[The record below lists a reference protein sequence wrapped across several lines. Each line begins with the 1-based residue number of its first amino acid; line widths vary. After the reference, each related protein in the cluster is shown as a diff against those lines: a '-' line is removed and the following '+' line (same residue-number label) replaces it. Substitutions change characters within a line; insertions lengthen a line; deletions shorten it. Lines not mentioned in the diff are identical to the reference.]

1 MNVSDIPQEM
11 MEKIR
16 LQYESNPEVR
26 NLRTRQQYF
35 QSVGKYQEA
44 LELAKTLEN
53 LYAVV
58 LRGYMDKAER
68 EAVVF
73 DSETSDLPQKDK
85 DEMMEKLMVV
95 FMACD
100 LINNSITDFN
110 SIFHRTKPDVDITS
124 FNDIRQLSEMAR
136 QKLQYL
142 QDYGDYMQDLVWG
155 DKCDNLYKMALSKA
169 RSIIRKRKE
178 NKDWGKNAEKF
189 KK

>member
-73 DSETSDLPQKDK
+73 D
-85 DEMMEKLMVV
+85 MMEKLMVV

-189 KK
+189 KKQL